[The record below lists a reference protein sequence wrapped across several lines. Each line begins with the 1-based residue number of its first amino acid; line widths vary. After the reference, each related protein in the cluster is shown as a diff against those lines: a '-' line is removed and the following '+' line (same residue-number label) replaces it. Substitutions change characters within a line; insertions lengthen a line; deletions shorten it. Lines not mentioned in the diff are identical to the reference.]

1 MLKLKLQYF
10 GHLMWINDSFQKT
23 LMLKRL
29 KAGRDGDNRGW
40 DGWMAS
46 LTQWTWVWVNS
57 WSWRWT
63 GRSGLLQSMGSQR
76 VRHNWV
82 TKLNWNLSMN
92 VIYQLVLVG
101 VEAAGFPSVSAF
113 FTRICLQC
121 RRLRRRCML
130 DVGKTSWSRKWQPTL
145 VFLPGKF
152 HGQRSLVGCSPWGH
166 TGSDMTEAT
175 EHHTQYGT
183 DTF

>member
-1 MLKLKLQYF
+1 
-10 GHLMWINDSFQKT
+10 
-23 LMLKRL
+23 
-29 KAGRDGDNRGW
+29 
-40 DGWMAS
+40 MAS

-57 WSWRWT
+57 GSWWWT
-63 GRSGLLQSMGSQR
+63 GRPGLLQSMGSQR

-145 VFLPGKF
+145 VFLPGTF

-183 DTF
+183 DTFYCKWKLYY